1 MREKLGEILCPN
13 CQTKLSIWQ
22 AKSGS
27 GFVSC
32 GLCGFR
38 GFNLHIRDEKGE
50 QITDTSL
57 DKEASLGKNK
67 EELWWLKE

>member
-38 GFNLHIRDEKGE
+38 GFNLHVSGEKGE
-50 QITDTSL
+50 QITDTIL
-57 DKEASLGKNK
+57 DKADFLADTERKYRVKL
-67 EELWWLKE
+67 

>member
-38 GFNLHIRDEKGE
+38 GFNIHIKGPEGE
-50 QITDTSL
+50 QITDTIL
-57 DKEASLGKNK
+57 DKADFLADTERKYRVKL
-67 EELWWLKE
+67 